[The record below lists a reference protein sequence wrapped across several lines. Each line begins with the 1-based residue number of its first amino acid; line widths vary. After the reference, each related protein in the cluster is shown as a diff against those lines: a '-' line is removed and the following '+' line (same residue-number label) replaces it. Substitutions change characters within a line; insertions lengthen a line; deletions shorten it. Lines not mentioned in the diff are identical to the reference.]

1 MIERIHRMALRT
13 WDTIGGD
20 CLTCLEEAGEK
31 PLMTKEDVIETV
43 CDASYMQTHGGD
55 KEAYDHWN
63 ALPTYE
69 DKMAAVEEAFP
80 FARYGW

>member
-1 MIERIHRMALRT
+1 MEQRIIRMALQT

-31 PLMTKEDVIETV
+31 PIMTKDDVIETV
-43 CDASYMQTHGGD
+43 CDASYMKTYGGD
-55 KEAYDHWN
+55 EEAYERWN
-63 ALPTYE
+63 KLPSYE
-69 DKMAAVEEAFP
+69 AKKAAVEEAFP